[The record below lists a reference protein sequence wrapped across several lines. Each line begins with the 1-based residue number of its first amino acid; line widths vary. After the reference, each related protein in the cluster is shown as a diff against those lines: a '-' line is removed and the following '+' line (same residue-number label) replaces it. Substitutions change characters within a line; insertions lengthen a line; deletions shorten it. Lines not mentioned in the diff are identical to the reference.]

1 MAGGDAALRL
11 DADGAARAVA
21 GICAHAAAEPDGMV
35 SVQAA
40 DGELLVA
47 SPGQTSL
54 LYARYPVDGDP
65 PTGLTGL
72 YAPPARA
79 PGAAGD
85 SIELTATA
93 RSLAVR
99 SGRWRATLR
108 RLSSDPIEVE
118 WIWPAAP
125 VTVEATVSRDALLEA
140 LPSGEGRL
148 TFVGADK
155 QLLLQAGKHER
166 RLPVKNRP
174 RRRNDL
180 GTAVAFDDLGRL
192 AAAASEADVSVQLAD
207 LRPLTIVSGAVRGVV
222 VRGVPLHWG
231 PVEEQPGRTAARP
244 KTRSGRD
251 DAGERERRA
260 QERREHARAKAVE
273 RARTALARSADEL
286 ESAAAAAAELDD
298 ATLRDQIEAVRSVLA
313 QLGDRVE

>member
-11 DADGAARAVA
+11 DADGAARALA
-21 GICAHAAAEPDGMV
+21 GVCAHAVAEPDGMV
-35 SVQAA
+35 SVQAV
-40 DGELLVA
+40 GGRLLVA

-65 PTGLTGL
+65 PAGLTGL
-72 YAPPARA
+72 FAPPARA
-79 PGAAGD
+79 PGATGD
-85 SIELTATA
+85 AIELSGSA
-93 RSLAVR
+93 RSLALH

-108 RLSSDPIEVE
+108 RLSSDPIEVD

-192 AAAASEADVSVQLAD
+192 AAACEADVGVQLAE
-207 LRPLTIVSGAVRGVV
+207 LRPLTIVSGAVRGVM

-231 PVEEQPGRTAARP
+231 PVEEQPRRAAARP
-244 KTRSGRD
+244 KPRQRGD

-260 QERREHARAKAVE
+260 QERRERERAKAVE
-273 RARTALARSADEL
+273 RAQTALARSAEEL
-286 ESAAAAAAELDD
+286 ESAAEAAAELDD

-313 QLGDRVE
+313 RLSDRVE